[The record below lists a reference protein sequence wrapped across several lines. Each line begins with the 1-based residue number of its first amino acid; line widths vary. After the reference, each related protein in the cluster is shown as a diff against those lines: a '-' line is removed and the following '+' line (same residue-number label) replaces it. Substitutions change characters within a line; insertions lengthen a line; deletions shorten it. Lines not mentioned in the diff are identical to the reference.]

1 MLHRIITR
9 SLACTAALLT
19 TLLGGCDDTNPA
31 PRELE
36 IADAI
41 ADFDAAA
48 DDDDSPR
55 PIAEILGSCA
65 VDDDRE
71 YCDGATEKNNTTIC
85 YCGYVP
91 GKGVV
96 YVETDCAGYPG
107 THVCCAEACS
117 KGDVGTGA
125 G

>member
-9 SLACTAALLT
+9 STLACTALLT
-19 TLLGGCDDTNPA
+19 TLLGGCDDMSPQ

-41 ADFDAAA
+41 ADFDAA
-48 DDDDSPR
+48 DDEGPR
-55 PIAEILGSCA
+55 PVVDVLSSCA
-65 VDDDRE
+65 VDPDNQLCE
-71 YCDGATEKNNTTIC
+71 GADEKNNTTLC

-117 KGDVGTGA
+117 KSDVGAGA